1 MRPRRFDTRRF
12 DVHSSNRH
20 VNSRWL
26 KATLGCLALGEWT
39 VIQRLRW
46 EHRPKRQWRC
56 PIKLSFSWAVLMI
69 LIFSTAANLVDARA
83 VGPLDRHGFGSHDD
97 LPGGVQVAQ
106 ERLPTRLC
114 QV

>member
-1 MRPRRFDTRRF
+1 MGRRGRKAL
-12 DVHSSNRH
+12 NR
-20 VNSRWL
+20 VCCTSESYSY
-26 KATLGCLALGEWT
+26 TLGCRALGEWT
-39 VIQRLRW
+39 VIQRLRST
-46 EHRPKRQWRC
+46 HRPKKHGGA

-83 VGPLDRHGFGSHDD
+83 VGPLDRHGFGSHDY